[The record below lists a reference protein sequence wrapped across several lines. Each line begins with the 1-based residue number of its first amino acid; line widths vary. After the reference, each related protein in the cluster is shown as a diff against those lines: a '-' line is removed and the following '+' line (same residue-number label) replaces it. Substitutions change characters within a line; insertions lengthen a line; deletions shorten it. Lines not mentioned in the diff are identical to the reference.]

1 MKINEAV
8 AQTLRNLGVDTVFGL
23 IGDANLFVVDHFI
36 RAGGDYVGAAN
47 EMGAVLMAL
56 GHASVSGQIGVATVT
71 CGPGLTNTMTAL
83 VEGVKA
89 RTSLVLIT
97 GDAPSSQ
104 KYHFQK
110 ARHQELVA
118 ATGAG
123 FEGTSSLDSVADDL
137 VNAFRRAVVEQ
148 RPVVFNMPPHNFQWD
163 ESASGR
169 TTRLVLPHRVSRVAD
184 SDELDAAIGMIATA
198 KRPVILA
205 GQGVVKAG
213 ARDAVLQLARRLDA
227 PLLTTLRAKDL
238 YRGDPLN
245 LGILGISAREE
256 ALDPMGVSD
265 CIITFG
271 ASLNFITT
279 ALGALVKDKNIVFV
293 NDDPQEF
300 GKHMVADANVLGDCA
315 STADRMRYWLDEA
328 EIAPS
333 GFASE
338 ARVREA
344 ATAIALPRPIREPS
358 TPERLNI
365 HEVLQAISAMVE
377 GERALVTDGG
387 RHMAHAWDAFHV
399 SEPRYFVHTTM
410 FGAIGLGLA
419 QGIGA
424 AKAAPGMPT
433 VVVVGDGGFMLGGL
447 TEFNTAV
454 RYGLDLIVLLLNDGS
469 YGAEYVQFTARDMDP
484 AIALFD
490 WPDFAP
496 VAEAMGGQGLT
507 VRTLDD
513 LPAVAEA
520 IARRSRQRPLLIDI
534 KLDPRHVPPSF

>member
-8 AQTLRNLGVDTVFGL
+8 AQTLRDLGVDTLFGL
-23 IGDANLFVVDHFI
+23 IGDANLFVVDHYI

-56 GHASVSGQIGVATVT
+56 GYASVSGRVGVATVT

-89 RTSLVLIT
+89 RSSLVLVT
-97 GDAPSSQ
+97 GDAPSAQ

-123 FEGTSSLDSVADDL
+123 FEGASSLESVADDL

-163 ESASGR
+163 DTVPPR
-169 TTRLVLPHRVSRVAD
+169 HTRLVQPRRVSRVAD

-198 KRPVILA
+198 RRPVLLA

-238 YRGDPLN
+238 FDGDPLN

-256 ALDPMGVSD
+256 ALDPIGVAD
-265 CIITFG
+265 CIVTFG

-279 ALGALVKDKNIVFV
+279 ALGSLVKDKRVVFV

-300 GKHMVADANVLGDCA
+300 GKHLVADANVLGDCA
-315 STADRMRYWLDEA
+315 STAERMVYWLDEA
-328 EIAPS
+328 EITPS

-338 ARVREA
+338 PRVREA
-344 ATAIALPRPIREPS
+344 AAAIARPRPIRDPS
-358 TPERLNI
+358 TASRLNI
-365 HEVLQAISAMVE
+365 HEVLQAVSTMID
-377 GERALVTDGG
+377 GDCALVTDGG
-387 RHMAHAWDAFHV
+387 RHMAHAWDAFRV
-399 SEPRYFVHTTM
+399 AEPRYFVHTTL
-410 FGAIGLGLA
+410 FGAIGMGLP

-424 AKAAPGMPT
+424 AKAAPDRPT

-447 TEFNTAV
+447 AEFNTAV
-454 RYGLDLIVLLLNDGS
+454 RHGLDLIVLLLNDGS
-469 YGAEYVQFTARDMDP
+469 YGAEYVQFTARGMDP
-484 AIALFD
+484 SIALFD

-496 VAEAMGGQGLT
+496 VAQALGGQGLT
-507 VRTLDD
+507 VRRLDD
-513 LPAVAEA
+513 LQAVRSA
-520 IARRSRQRPLLIDI
+520 IAGRSRQGPLLIDV

>member
-344 ATAIALPRPIREPS
+344 AAAIALPRPIREPS

-424 AKAAPGMPT
+424 AKAASGMPT

>member
-8 AQTLRNLGVDTVFGL
+8 ARTLRELGVQTLFGL
-23 IGDANLFVVDHFI
+23 IGDANLFVVDAYI
-36 RAGGDYVGAAN
+36 KAGGRYIGAAN

-56 GHASVSGQIGVATVT
+56 GHASVSGRIGVATVT

-83 VEGVKA
+83 IEGVKA

-110 ARHQELVA
+110 ANHQELVV

-123 FEGTSSLDSVADDL
+123 YEGASSLESVADDL
-137 VNAFRRAVVEQ
+137 VNAFRRAAVEQ
-148 RPVVFNMPPHNFQWD
+148 RPIVFNMPPHNFQWQD
-163 ESASGR
+163 VVPERHA
-169 TTRLVLPHRVSRVAD
+169 RLVQPHRVGRVAD

-198 KRPVILA
+198 RRPVILA
-205 GQGVVKAG
+205 GLGVVKG
-213 ARDAVLQLARRLDA
+213 EAREQVLALARRLDA

-238 YRGDPLN
+238 FHGDPLS

-256 ALDPMGVSD
+256 ALDPMAVAD
-265 CIITFG
+265 CIVTFG

-279 ALGALVKDKNIVFV
+279 ALGALVKDKRVVFV

-315 STADRMRYWLDEA
+315 STAERMVYWLDEA

-344 ATAIALPRPIREPS
+344 AAAVALPRPIQQPS
-358 TPERLNI
+358 TAEAMNV
-365 HEVLQAISAMVE
+365 HQVLQAISHMMG
-377 GERALVTDGG
+377 GEYRLVTDGG

-399 SEPRYFVHTTM
+399 SEPRRFVHTTM
-410 FGAIGLGLA
+410 FGAIGLGLSHA
-419 QGIGA
+419 IGA
-424 AKAAPGMPT
+424 AAAEPRLPT
-433 VVVVGDGGFMLGGL
+433 VAVVGDGGFMLGGL

-454 RYGLDLIVLLLNDGS
+454 RERMDIVVLLLNDAS
-469 YGAEYVQFTARDMDP
+469 YGAEYVQFTARGMDP
-484 AIALFD
+484 SIALFQ

-496 VAEAMGGQGLT
+496 VAQALGGVGVT
-507 VRTLDD
+507 MKTLDD
-513 LPAVAEA
+513 LDAVREA
-520 IARRSRQRPLLIDI
+520 ITKRSGKGPVLIDI
-534 KLDPRHVPPSF
+534 RLDPAHVPPSF

>member
-8 AQTLRNLGVDTVFGL
+8 AQTLRNLGVDTLFGL

-56 GHASVSGQIGVATVT
+56 GHASVSGRIGVATVT

-344 ATAIALPRPIREPS
+344 AEAIALPRPIREPS

-365 HEVLQAISAMVE
+365 HEVLQAISTMVE

-424 AKAAPGMPT
+424 AKAASGMPT

-454 RYGLDLIVLLLNDGS
+454 RCRLDLIVLLLNDGS

-496 VAEAMGGQGLT
+496 VAQAMGGQGLT

-520 IARRSRQRPLLIDI
+520 IAGRSRQCPLLIDI